1 MQIAITN
8 TLDMAYEE
16 MSFFRKLFL
25 VVNKVLRQITANVFH
40 SNFVSPIVLSTVWK
54 YNKYKTAV
62 HTLK

>member
-16 MSFFRKLFL
+16 MSFFRKLSL

-40 SNFVSPIVLSTVWK
+40 SNFVFPHCTK
-54 YNKYKTAV
+54 YCV
-62 HTLK
+62 EI